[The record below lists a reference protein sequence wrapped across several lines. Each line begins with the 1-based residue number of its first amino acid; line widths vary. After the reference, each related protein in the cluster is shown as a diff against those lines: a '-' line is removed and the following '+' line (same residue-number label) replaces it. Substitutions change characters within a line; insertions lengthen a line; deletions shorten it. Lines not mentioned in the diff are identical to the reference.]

1 MVKTYTWKNHEE
13 SGMSEWSLEYN
24 ALKYAGPY
32 MLYRLSLYLMKPAA
46 HLWGFC
52 LFAYFCFCFSPTVGE
67 AIFFCSNQNA
77 IFYPSPT
84 SYICSVTMHYP
95 TVKNRVFSPWADNED
110 SLFILYSVIGPRSQ
124 CTQGSASSQDRNCQ
138 TKFPTVFTN
147 LLFKAV
153 LLLWL
158 SAPKDR
164 HKLAQ

>member
-1 MVKTYTWKNHEE
+1 
-13 SGMSEWSLEYN
+13 MSKWNLEYN

-32 MLYRLSLYLMKPAA
+32 MLHRLSSYLIKSGA

-52 LFAYFCFCFSPTVGE
+52 LFTCFCFSPTVGE
-67 AIFFCSNQNA
+67 TIFYSNQNA

-84 SYICSVTMHYP
+84 SYICSVTMHCL
-95 TVKNRVFSPWADNED
+95 TVKNRDFFSPWADNKD
-110 SLFILYSVIGPRSQ
+110 SLFILHSVIGPQSQ